1 MKRSDLRF
9 RHRLQYEA
17 GLSLPAR
24 YRAPES
30 ETPGLAVFCRDV
42 SFYPRER
49 GPPCDF
55 AHTEL

>member
-9 RHRLQYEA
+9 RLRLQYEA

-30 ETPGLAVFCRDV
+30 EPPGLAVFCRDA
-42 SFYPRER
+42 STRWQSR

>member
-30 ETPGLAVFCRDV
+30 ETPGLAVFCRDA
-42 SFYPRER
+42 SFRWRGR
-49 GPPCDF
+49 GPPCNF
-55 AHTEL
+55 THMEL